1 MIKLAFAGKK
11 HSGKT
16 TLAEYCADIHE
27 LEPFSFADELK
38 MNLAEIGVEPSRL
51 FDKRDPTSRVLMQA
65 YGQAMRDQ
73 NEDYWLDIALGKLAR
88 LEQTQPTCAGVT
100 FDDLRYK
107 NEAQA
112 LVKAGFTLVKIVR
125 EGYEHEADE
134 HPSEAGLP
142 DAIFDHI
149 LVAKDKDTEAL
160 YRMIDEIIEEME
172 NANG

>member
-11 HSGKT
+11 QSGKT
-16 TLAEYCADIHE
+16 TLAEYCADIHD

-38 MNLAEIGVEPSRL
+38 MNLVEIGIEPSRV
-51 FDKRDPTSRVLMQA
+51 FDKRDPTSRALMQH

-73 NEDYWLDIALGKLAR
+73 NEDYWLDIMLGKLAN
-88 LEQTQPTCAGVT
+88 LERVQPTCEGVT
-100 FDDLRYK
+100 IDDLRYK

-125 EGYEHEADE
+125 EGYNHEVDE

-160 YRMIDEIIEEME
+160 FRMIDEIIEEME